1 METVA
6 LSPPLEAGSEPSF
19 GAEALL
25 DRVLGDVLRSLV
37 EQLNVLSAGIWLY
50 DAAIGT
56 TMLYLDYEDHQI
68 RQGQAIARPGALQQN
83 PLTQWD
89 QEYLPL
95 LQQKQVLVQTMQ
107 DVALRSPEYLM
118 VRRHNQRQGI
128 RSLMVIPL
136 FFQDTFLGNITLR
149 SLEAFRFSSD
159 QMKLALALANQA
171 AIALQFAQLVPRSWR
186 PGTVSST
193 VMVRP
198 VPSPS
203 IPTNQRQSYFAEAGL
218 AKQELDRVTNYIDHH
233 LAEGVQ
239 LAQLAQIVSLSPSHF
254 ARLFKH
260 STGQTPHQYTMQCR
274 LEAAKWLLMTQ
285 QGSIE
290 QISSELGFANPGQFA
305 TFFRKHTGLTPS
317 GYRQGS
323 KSIES

>member
-1 METVA
+1 MDTIA
-6 LSPPLEAGSEPSF
+6 LNLPLEAGIETPSF

-25 DRVLGDVLRSLV
+25 NQVLGGVLRSLV
-37 EQLNVLSAGIWLY
+37 EQLNLLSAGIWLY

-95 LQQKQVLVQTMQ
+95 LQQKQVLIQTMQ

-118 VRRHNQRQGI
+118 VRQHNQRQGI

-136 FFQDTFLGNITLR
+136 FFQDAFLGNITLR

-171 AIALQFAQLVPRSWR
+171 AIALQFAQFVPRS
-186 PGTVSST
+186 TVT
-193 VMVRP
+193 VLP
-198 VPSPS
+198 VPQQ
-203 IPTNQRQSYFAEAGL
+203 PTPLSQRQSHFAEAGL
-218 AKQELDRVTNYIDHH
+218 TKPEIDRVTNYIDHH
-233 LAEGVQ
+233 LAEGLQ
-239 LAQLAQIVSLSPSHF
+239 LVQLAQIVDLSPSHF
-254 ARLFKH
+254 ARLFKQ
-260 STGQTPHQYTMQCR
+260 STGRTPHQYTMQCR
-274 LEAAKWLLMTQ
+274 LEAAKWLLITQ
-285 QGSIE
+285 QDSIE

-317 GYRQGS
+317 AYRQGG
-323 KSIES
+323 KSTKS